1 LVNEIVTG
9 YLFKI
14 CQDHSI
20 EAFLAALGLCM
31 TPNVRLLA
39 AVAALAVHLLI
50 CILKLNKLFF
60 SLIAI
65 HQPLLWQATVS
76 GISFLYRF
84 GCCCVPQ

>member
-14 CQDHSI
+14 FKDHCI

-31 TPNVRLLA
+31 TPNVRLLGEE
-39 AVAALAVHLLI
+39 AVLELHLLI
-50 CILKLNKLFF
+50 CILKLNKLLF

-76 GISFLYRF
+76 GISFLYCF